1 MKLDFSVLKN
11 KYRLSN
17 AEEEVL
23 QYILTNIELVKE
35 LSVRDIA
42 LNCYCSTGVIM
53 NLSKKLGYSG
63 YSDMIYRLHI
73 EVNGQMQLSAN
84 HDHLRKRSDFTLE
97 KQEQFIALLK
107 RHKSEAIYIVAS
119 GFCTHL
125 AEYIQEKLMVLG
137 FSPFLTWHFENFNKP
152 HTNKPL
158 VFCISKSGDTN
169 FIVDIAKYC
178 KAKNFDVLSF
188 THYRKNELQNLSTL
202 HFSLLDDASL
212 DESNTVANMF
222 YPTVLFLFEHLI
234 GCYLEED
241 NE

>member
-11 KYRLSN
+11 KYKLSN

-23 QYILTNIELVKE
+23 QYILENIELVKE

-63 YSDMIYRLHI
+63 YSDMVYRLQI
-73 EVNGQMQLSAN
+73 EVKGKMQLSSN
-84 HDHLRKRSDFTLE
+84 HEHLKKHSDFTLE
-97 KQEQFIALLK
+97 KQAEFIELLK
-107 RHKSEAIYIVAS
+107 NHKAEAIYIVAS
-119 GFCTHL
+119 GFCEPL

-137 FSPFLTWHFENFNKP
+137 FSSFLTWHFENFNKP
-152 HTNKPL
+152 HSKNPL

-169 FIVDIAKYC
+169 FVLEIAKYC
-178 KAKNFDVLSF
+178 KQKNFEVLSF

-222 YPTVLFLFEHLI
+222 YPTVLFVFEHLI
-234 GCYLEED
+234 GCYLAAE
-241 NE
+241 N